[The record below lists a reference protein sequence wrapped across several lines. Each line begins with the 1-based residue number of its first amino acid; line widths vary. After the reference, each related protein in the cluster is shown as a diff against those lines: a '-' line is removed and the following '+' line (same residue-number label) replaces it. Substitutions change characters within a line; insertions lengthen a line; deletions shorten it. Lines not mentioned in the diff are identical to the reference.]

1 MERFAMPGRPELVLE
16 FDEGNRKDLDRCP
29 HCEQRTSRVWGYVYD
44 SDIAIA
50 VYYVEWTPLHS
61 EKEAH
66 FDLIVGGWGK
76 DAHAADRQGVSVAFR
91 VLETGPS
98 FMVQNAATRPIGSS
112 SLISAALDRN
122 AVIGSPLPDVVFA
135 VCDLVY
141 LADPRIAELRI

>member
-1 MERFAMPGRPELVLE
+1 MQHIALPGRPELFLE
-16 FDEGNRKDLDRCP
+16 FDAENQIELGPCP
-29 HCEQRTSRVWGYVYD
+29 HCGQKTCRVWGYVYQ
-44 SDIAIA
+44 SDAA
-50 VYYVEWTPLHS
+50 LAAYYVEWTPLHP
-61 EKEAH
+61 EKDAT
-66 FDLIVGGWGK
+66 FDLIVGRWGE

-122 AVIGSPLPDVVFA
+122 AVIGTPLADVVFA

-141 LADPRIAELRI
+141 LADPRIEELRN